1 MIAEDALQIAHNTA
15 MNQSDRNTELRR
27 RLAAADF
34 VELLFDR
41 VPEVVFFAKDTA
53 ARYVV
58 VNRTLVE
65 RCGLRSKDDLLGHT
79 TIELFPPPL
88 GEHYIQQDRSVCDTG
103 RPIID
108 LLELH
113 LYPTGAEGWCLTDK
127 VPISDDSGRV
137 IGLAGVSRDLRMP
150 RAEADLHEL
159 AETVAHMQTR
169 FSEPLRVEELAAM
182 TGLSAYRFS
191 RRVREIFGLS
201 PSQLIARI
209 RVDAASELLRSTGL
223 RVSEIAQ
230 RCGYSDQSAFTRQF
244 KAVTSLT
251 PSQYRAISQRG

>member
-1 MIAEDALQIAHNTA
+1 MIPEDALQIAHNTA
-15 MNQSDRNTELRR
+15 MTRGNPDTELAR

-34 VELLFDR
+34 VEELFDR
-41 VPEVVFFAKDTA
+41 VPEVVFFAKDAA
-53 ARYVV
+53 ARYVM

-65 RCGLRSKDDLLGHT
+65 RCGLRSKDDLLGRT
-79 TIELFPPPL
+79 TIELFPAPL
-88 GEHYIQQDRSVCDTG
+88 GEHFHEQDRSVCDTG

-113 LYPTGAEGWCLTDK
+113 LYPAGSEGWCLTDK
-127 VPISDDSGRV
+127 VPISDDSGHV

-150 RAEADLHEL
+150 RDEADLHEL
-159 AETVAHMQTR
+159 AETVAHMQKS

-182 TGLSAYRFS
+182 AGLSAYRFS

-209 RVDAASELLRSTGL
+209 RVDAASDMLRHTDL

-244 KAVTSLT
+244 KAITSLT
-251 PSQYRAISQRG
+251 PSQYRAISGRG